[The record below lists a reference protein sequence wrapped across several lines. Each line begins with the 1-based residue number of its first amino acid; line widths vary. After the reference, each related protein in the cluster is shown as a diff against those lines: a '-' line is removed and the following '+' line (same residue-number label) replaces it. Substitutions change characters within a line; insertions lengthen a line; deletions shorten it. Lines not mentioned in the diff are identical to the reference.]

1 MVIVDANVLIYAA
14 SERLPHHADAKRWI
28 EDALSGPESIGF
40 AWTAV
45 LAFLRLSTRSGLFPR
60 PLEPAVA
67 LDVVDTWLAAPP
79 SMVPHPTAR
88 HASIMRELLLSS
100 GTAGNL
106 VSDAHLAAL
115 ALEHGARICT
125 FDRDF
130 GRFSG
135 IRTFAPT

>member
-14 SERLPHHADAKRWI
+14 SERLPHHARAKRWI
-28 EDALSGPESIGF
+28 EDALNGPETIGF
-40 AWTAV
+40 AWMAM

-60 PLEPAVA
+60 PLDPATA
-67 LDVVDTWLAAPP
+67 LNVVDTWLAAPLA
-79 SMVPHPTAR
+79 MVPHPASR
-88 HASIMRELLLSS
+88 HASIMRELLLSA

-130 GRFSG
+130 GRFPG
-135 IRTFAPT
+135 VRGFAPA

>member
-14 SERLPHHADAKRWI
+14 SERLPHHERAKRWI
-28 EDALSGPESIGF
+28 EDALNGPESVGF
-40 AWTAV
+40 AWIAL
-45 LAFLRLSTRSGLFPR
+45 LAFLRLSTRRGLFPR
-60 PLEPAVA
+60 PLEPAAA
-67 LDVVDTWLAAPP
+67 LDVVDTWLAARP
-79 SMVPHPTAR
+79 SVVPHPGSR
-88 HASIMRELLLSS
+88 HASIVRELLLST

-130 GRFSG
+130 GRFPG
-135 IRTFAPT
+135 VRTFAPA